1 MKKKKMVLAGGSGF
15 LGKCIIDHFK
25 GKRQIVVLTRR
36 ESKIINNVQY
46 VSWDGKTLGSWAGLL
61 EDADVLINLNG
72 KSVDCRY
79 TKANKKLIYST
90 RLESTEILGRAI
102 QQCKN
107 PPRLWINSSSATI
120 YRHALDR
127 PMDEETG
134 ETGTG
139 FSVDVCQQWEK
150 VFYAS
155 QINPTRK
162 VAIRTA
168 IVLGRDGGALKPLK
182 ALAKLGFGGKQ
193 GPGNQYFSWIHE
205 NDFVRIIDF
214 IMEHDDLIGSINVST
229 PNPVTNDH
237 IMRSLRKAIKIPFGI
252 PMHGWVLEFG
262 AVLIGTE
269 TELVLKSRRVVSK
282 RLLDAG
288 FKFRFN
294 RIEDALADLVR

>member
-1 MKKKKMVLAGGSGF
+1 MVLAGGSGF